1 MEQPKKINYMKN
13 LTKVLFVIASMV
25 AVSCATDVTDDLG
38 IQTNNADHTTITL
51 SLEESRTQLGEATNG
66 IYPVAWSADDA
77 ISVNGVKSTSIAI
90 GSNSSVAAF
99 TFNGTLN
106 YPYAIAYPAAADG
119 KVIFAEEQSHTTGT
133 FANGAAT
140 MYGYAENENELTLQ
154 HLTGVLKIGVTGNKT
169 LTHAQISNADRTP
182 IAGEFALDFAK
193 GEIAPTTSSKE
204 FINYSFSDGIALS
217 SEPTYIHIAVPA
229 GKYEE
234 LYITLYDT
242 DGGVMYATIKAGD
255 EKPLTAGTIRQFTK
269 TIEYIADNSSFIIKD
284 KESLLAWGSQA
295 ETSSGT
301 AVMVADVDMTGEAW
315 TSVNGFSGIFRG
327 NGHTIKGLTA
337 PLFGETNATAIT
349 GVHLEDVDI
358 NIENSDYVGA
368 VAMRI
373 IPTEGSYVKHCSV
386 SGKITVTRNDSP
398 TVATFVGGVVARS
411 MSTAELS
418 HLVNKAD
425 IVLNGAYAAVQV
437 GGVVGHTVCDISNST
452 NLGTITVNGSC
463 SGILYIGGVARA
475 CVGLANCI
483 NGSKDNGEVGKIV
496 LNGTN
501 ANVAVVGGIVETA
514 DTNLENC
521 HNYANLYH
529 NGTSTNTVQLCGLVR
544 MNHDYA
550 ERNNCTNY
558 GDMIVAGSATAYILG
573 GFETRHFNR
582 TTYTNCHNYGDI
594 IVKEASTTPNVY
606 AGGLIG
612 TFDDT
617 GEICFIYKCS
627 NKGNISVYS
636 SYATTVYLGGMCGKL
651 EAGQLLMAEVDNVE
665 SINEN
670 YGDILYDAKNSG
682 ATVYAGGSVG
692 ILCDNLTSGV
702 TSVSSAH
709 RISYFTNYGD
719 ITINGECKT
728 TQIGGFIGRF
738 AKGTGKGTTLHYSLI
753 ESRNKGNITVNAS
766 IKGGDCAIGGM
777 MGFHIHN
784 FATAK
789 GNWINE
795 GKMTFT
801 GSVEGARL
809 LIGGYMAATDRA
821 LSGTNCTVYNFGDI
835 EVTGTVDATKNYR
848 IGGIYGQ
855 TNKTFANC
863 HNYCNIVAVGYQH
876 VGMLTGCDRSST
888 VNGTGCSVGGTVCLS
903 GDVEDETLDVISL
916 NESNYFNYMYGALE
930 ATKWGE
936 TAYDGCVLLT
946 EKPNI

>member
-1 MEQPKKINYMKN
+1 MKN
-13 LTKVLFVIASMV
+13 LTKLFVAV
-25 AVSCATDVTDDLG
+25 ALLFAGYACTTEATEDLG
-38 IQTNNADHTTITL
+38 ATVGGQTEITL
-51 SLEESRTQLGEATNG
+51 SLEESRTQLGEEADG
-66 IYPVAWSADDA
+66 IYPVSWCEGDA
-77 ISVNGVKSTSIAI
+77 ISVNGVASQSIAI
-90 GSNSSVAAF
+90 GNEGKVATF
-99 TFNGTLN
+99 SFNGVVN
-106 YPYAIAYPAAADG
+106 YPYCIAYPAAAEG
-119 KVIFAEEQSHTTGT
+119 KVVFATEQSYTEGT
-133 FANGAAT
+133 FDDGAAV
-140 MYGYAENENELTLQ
+140 MYGYAEAEESISLQ
-154 HLTGVLKIGVTGNKT
+154 HLTGVLKIGVTGDKT
-169 LTHAQISNADRTP
+169 LTHAQISNVDRTP
-182 IAGEFALDFAK
+182 IAGEFAFDFAK
-193 GEIAPTTSSKE
+193 GVATPTASSE
-204 FINYSFSDGIALS
+204 GIINYSFGDGVALS
-217 SEPTYIHIAVPA
+217 NEPTYIHVAVPA
-229 GKYEE
+229 GIYDE
-234 LYITLYDT
+234 LYVTLYDNE
-242 DGGVMYATIKAGD
+242 GGVMYATVNASD
-255 EKPLTAGTIRQFTK
+255 EKPLTAGNVRKFTNA
-269 TIEYIADNSSFIIKD
+269 IEYVADTTSFIIKD
-284 KESLLAWGSQA
+284 KESLLTWAAQA

-315 TSVNGFSGIFRG
+315 TSVGEGFTGTFRG

-349 GVHLEDVDI
+349 GVHLKDVDI
-358 NIENSDYVGA
+358 NIENSNYVGA

-418 HLVNKAD
+418 HLTNSAD
-425 IVLNGAYAAVQV
+425 IVLNGSYAAVQV

-463 SGILYIGGVARA
+463 SGILYVGGVARA
-475 CVGLANCI
+475 CVGMVNCI
-483 NGSKDNGEVGKIV
+483 NGSKENSEVGKII

-501 ANVAVVGGIVETA
+501 ANAAVVGGIVETA

-529 NGTSTNTVQLCGLVR
+529 NGSSTSTVQLCGLVR
-544 MNHDYA
+544 MNHDNT

-573 GFETRHFNR
+573 GFETRHFNK
-582 TTYTNCHNYGDI
+582 TTYINCHNYGDI
-594 IVKEASTTPNVY
+594 IVKEASTTPDIY

-617 GEICFIYKCS
+617 GEICYIYKCS

-682 ATVYAGGSVG
+682 AIVYAGGSVG

-702 TSVSSAH
+702 TAVSSAH

-728 TQIGGFIGRF
+728 AQIGGFIGRF

-753 ESRNKGNITVNAS
+753 ESRNKGNMTVNATV
-766 IKGGDCAIGGM
+766 KGGDCAIGGM

-789 GNWINE
+789 GNWVNE

-801 GSVEGARL
+801 GSVEGGRL

-821 LSGTNCTVYNFGDI
+821 LSGTNCTVYNFGDV
-835 EVTGTVDATKNYR
+835 EVTGTVDETKNYR
-848 IGGIYGQ
+848 IGGVYGQ

-863 HNYCNIVAVGYQH
+863 HCYCNIKAVNYKH

-888 VNGTGCSVGGTVCLS
+888 VNGTGCSVGGTICLS
-903 GDVEDETLDVISL
+903 GDIEDKTVNVETLD
-916 NESNYFNYMYGALE
+916 ESNYFNYMYGSLE
-930 ATKWGE
+930 ETTWG
-936 TAYDGCVLLT
+936 TTPYDGCVLLT

>member
-106 YPYAIAYPAAADG
+106 YPYAIAYPAAAEG

-169 LTHAQISNADRTP
+169 LTHAKISNADRTP

-284 KESLLAWGSQA
+284 KDSLLAWGSQA

>member
-1 MEQPKKINYMKN
+1 MKN
-13 LTKVLFVIASMV
+13 LTKILFVIASMV

-38 IQTNNADHTTITL
+38 IQTNNADHTTITF

-106 YPYAIAYPAAADG
+106 YPYAIAYPAAAEG

-284 KESLLAWGSQA
+284 KDSLLAWGSQA

-475 CVGLANCI
+475 CAGLANCI

>member
-13 LTKVLFVIASMV
+13 LTKILFVIASMV

-38 IQTNNADHTTITL
+38 IQTNNADHTTITF

-106 YPYAIAYPAAADG
+106 YPYAIAYPAAAEG

-284 KESLLAWGSQA
+284 KDSLLAWGSQA

-475 CVGLANCI
+475 CAGLANCI

>member
-1 MEQPKKINYMKN
+1 MKN
-13 LTKVLFVIASMV
+13 LTKLFFAV
-25 AVSCATDVTDDLG
+25 AALAAFSCTTDVTEELG
-38 IQTNNADHTTITL
+38 VVTGGQTTLTI
-51 SLEESRTQLGEATNG
+51 SLEEPRTQLGEEADG
-66 IYPVAWSADDA
+66 LYPVVWSAGDA
-77 ISVNGVKSTSIAI
+77 ISVNGVKSTSISGA
-90 GSNSSVAAF
+90 NSAVA
-99 TFNGTLN
+99 TFSFDGVLN
-106 YPYAIAYPAAADG
+106 YPYEIAYPAAAAG
-119 KVIFAEEQSHTTGT
+119 KVVFADEQSHTVGS
-133 FANGAAT
+133 FADGAAV
-140 MYGYAENENELTLQ
+140 MYGYAEAEGGISLQ
-154 HLTGVLKIGVTGNKT
+154 HLTGVLKIGVTGSKT
-169 LTHAQISNADRTP
+169 LTRAQISNVDHAP

-193 GEIAPTTSSKE
+193 GEVAPTAASKAY
-204 FINYSFSDGIALS
+204 INYSFGEGVKLS
-217 SEPTYIHIAVPA
+217 SEPTYIHVAVPA

-234 LYITLYDT
+234 LYVTLYDAE
-242 DGGVMYATIKAGD
+242 GGVMYATVKAGE
-255 EKPLTAGTIRQFTK
+255 EKPLTAGTVRQFTQSL
-269 TIEYIADNSSFIIKD
+269 EYVADEASYIIKD
-284 KESLLAWGSQA
+284 KESLLAWAAQA
-295 ETSSGT
+295 ENASGT

-315 TSVNGFSGIFRG
+315 TSVNGFYGAFRG
-327 NGHTIKGLTA
+327 NGHSIKGLTA
-337 PLFGETNATAIT
+337 PLFGETNVTAIV

-358 NIENSDYVGA
+358 NIENSNYVGA
-368 VAMRI
+368 LAMRI
-373 IPTEGSYVKHCSV
+373 IPAEGSYVKHCSV
-386 SGKITVTRNDSP
+386 SGKITLTRNDSP
-398 TVATFVGGVVARS
+398 TVATFVGGVVGRS
-411 MSTAELS
+411 LSTAELS

-425 IVLNGAYAAVQV
+425 IVLNGTYAALQL

-463 SGILYIGGVARA
+463 SGTLYVGGVARA
-475 CVGLANCI
+475 CTGMVNCI
-483 NGSKDNGEVGKIV
+483 NGSKDNSEVGKIV
-496 LNGTN
+496 PNGSN
-501 ANVAVVGGIVETA
+501 ASAAVAGGIVETA

-529 NGTSTNTVQLCGLVR
+529 NGSSTSTVQLCGIVR
-544 MNHDYA
+544 MNHDNT

-573 GFETRHFNR
+573 GFETRHFNK
-582 TTYTNCHNYGDI
+582 TTYINCHNYGDI
-594 IVKEASTTPNVY
+594 IVKEASTAPDIY

-617 GEICFIYKCS
+617 GEVCYIYKCS

-636 SYATTVYLGGMCGKL
+636 SYATTVYLGGMCGKI

-702 TSVSSAH
+702 TAVSSAH

-728 TQIGGFIGRF
+728 AQIGGFIGRY
-738 AKGTGKGTTLHYSLI
+738 AKGTGKGTTLHYTLV
-753 ESRNKGNITVNAS
+753 ESRNKGNMTVNAAV
-766 IKGGDCAIGGM
+766 KGGDCAIGGM
-777 MGFHIHN
+777 MGFQIHN

-835 EVTGTVDATKNYR
+835 EVTGTVDETKNYR
-848 IGGIYGQ
+848 IGGITGQ

-863 HNYCNIVAVGYQH
+863 HSYCNIVAIGYQH

-888 VNGTGCSVGGTVCLS
+888 VNGTGCSVGGTICLS
-903 GDVEDETLDVISL
+903 GDIEDETLDVVSL
-916 NESNYFNYMYGALE
+916 SESNYFNYMYGALE
-930 ATKWGE
+930 ATKWGD
-936 TAYDGCVLLT
+936 TPYDGCVLLT